1 MMKNIARAKAFLAQ
15 KAQHAGM
22 TMAIGLVGVAGGGS
36 VMTRLHNGYRRR
48 LSQAG
53 VSSTVQEI
61 GWLLLALI
69 LVAVVIIWATGAGKA
84 WLNNGLGTA
93 SNVTP
98 AGAVPAA
105 TIGG

>member
-1 MMKNIARAKAFLAQ
+1 MMHIIVRAKAFLAQ
-15 KAQHAGM
+15 KAQHAGR

-48 LSQAG
+48 LSEAG

-69 LVAVVIIWATGAGKA
+69 LVAVIIIWASGAGKQ

-93 SNVTP
+93 SSVTP
-98 AGAVPAA
+98 TGGTGAVS
-105 TIGG
+105 IGG